1 MGTHCK
7 ALKPEPIVF
16 SNGIPSI
23 CIRLFFGKHPWQAA
37 CAPFAVLFGEQNAS
51 VLDGPRLLRLFLPV
65 SAQAL
70 LRSPGDLV
78 VSPN

>member
-7 ALKPEPIVF
+7 AFKPEPIVF
-16 SNGIPSI
+16 ANGISSI
-23 CIRLFFGKHPWQAA
+23 CIRLFFRKHPWQAA
-37 CAPFAVLFGEQNAS
+37 RDPCAGLLGQQSAS